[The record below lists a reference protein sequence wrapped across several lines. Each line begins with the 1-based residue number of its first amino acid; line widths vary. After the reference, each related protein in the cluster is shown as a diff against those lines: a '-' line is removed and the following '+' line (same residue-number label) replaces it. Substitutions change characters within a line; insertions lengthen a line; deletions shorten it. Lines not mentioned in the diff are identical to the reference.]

1 MWNTCDPGGDETAVP
16 ISGSAPGGF
25 HLDKWGKK
33 LTLRKGRTYL
43 RPVGKKDLRHQA
55 PEYFTVA
62 EAALLLHLHPKTVER
77 ACRRGDIPA
86 SRRTSERASASP
98 GPSGTSGKGKG
109 QAGKGQAWLIAR
121 ADLFQAML
129 DGFGQ
134 QSPALRPE
142 LKTQTLRGTPRR
154 RRAFIRRPET
164 RT

>member
-43 RPVGKKDLRHQA
+43 RRVGKKDLRYQA
-55 PEYFTVA
+55 PDFFTVA

-86 SRRTSERASASP
+86 SRKTSGQASAS
-98 GPSGTSGKGKG
+98 SGTSGK
-109 QAGKGQAWLIAR
+109 GKGQAWLIAR

>member
-1 MWNTCDPGGDETAVP
+1 MTRDLRGYLHMRNTFDPHGDETQVP
-16 ISGSAPGGF
+16 ISGSAPGWF

-33 LTLRKGRTYL
+33 LTLRKGGTYL
-43 RPVGKKDLRHQA
+43 RRVGKKDLRHQA
-55 PEYFTVA
+55 PDHFTVA

-86 SRRTSERASASP
+86 FRKTSERAGSS
-98 GPSGTSGKGKG
+98 SGKGL
-109 QAGKGQAWLIAR
+109 AWLIAR

-129 DGFGQ
+129 SGFGQ